1 MNESKEI
8 LGLRVDCL
16 SAKEAMMRAMRFM
29 ENVPV
34 DTIEIVT
41 MDTLMNCHDDE
52 VWRAQAEKSGMI
64 LPGDPDILDALGI
77 EEAGLRKE
85 VRNRTF
91 LKLFARYLQKNRK
104 RVFFLAPD
112 ESELENVRDL
122 LRRSGREM
130 RIAGY
135 AFLNESDGREEEVV
149 NEING
154 TETDCVISVLPA
166 PYQELFIGR
175 NRRLLDAK
183 LWIGCGK
190 LPADVAERNL
200 FERGM
205 RLLQKFM
212 FRRRVERQQKKD

>member
-52 VWRAQAEKSGMI
+52 AWRAQAEKPGMI
-64 LPGDPDILDALGI
+64 LPGDPEILDALGI

-91 LKLFARYLQKNRK
+91 LKLFARNYKE
-104 RVFFLAPD
+104 V
-112 ESELENVRDL
+112 E
-122 LRRSGREM
+122 
-130 RIAGY
+130 Y
-135 AFLNESDGREEEVV
+135 ADGEFARM
-149 NEING
+149 I
-154 TETDCVISVLPA
+154 L
-166 PYQELFIGR
+166 
-175 NRRLLDAK
+175 K
-183 LWIGCGK
+183 
-190 LPADVAERNL
+190 
-200 FERGM
+200 
-205 RLLQKFM
+205 
-212 FRRRVERQQKKD
+212 